1 MVVLIP
7 KTAVTSDFGIVRGTT
22 ENGGR
27 CYVEPR
33 HLINLGDELQQL
45 RDELQK
51 AEAII
56 EYQLVQTILQAAPI
70 IDAGMHAV
78 ARLDVLFSKAAFG
91 TFLHGKIP
99 KIGAQG
105 RIIVD
110 NFVHPLLAL
119 QNKDSVVPVD
129 LRMYTDLNNR
139 VLIISGPNGGGKSLA
154 MKSFGLVCI
163 LVKMALPIPIASS
176 LNNSKPVVDFFEN
189 VFIEM
194 GDQQNIVEGE
204 STYQARLNCLS
215 SVIQQVSPLN
225 FDEKKMGQPNT
236 NSSLVLLD
244 ELGGGTD
251 PSSGGAIAQAILE
264 KLLES
269 VNCRIVA
276 TSHSPRLKAL
286 SYSNEDFD
294 CATVML
300 KRSDLSDFKLPTY
313 QLQYGLIGDSY
324 ALGAAS
330 RTIPRLPDDVLSRA
344 ATLLSISKTANDNDG
359 YSGELFRA
367 MTESLEKQIQA
378 AEESRQQAE
387 KTQKEALDCRAA
399 LISLSNSYQK
409 QLEKLEG
416 RLQNVYNNLQEDD
429 SKSNLD
435 VVGETLATIRIAK
448 KKVKSEE
455 ERLRDSGLK
464 RVSDFY
470 EFRHGE
476 SVVVICSG
484 ELEGLSGTIIANVT
498 IESCKPGQVVVA
510 PSLGTWADPFFSVD
524 GPQELESRTPL
535 ILSRHHI
542 AIWDYD
548 SVWDD
553 DSASTPAASV
563 RESRQRLS
571 SLLTSL
577 PSDVSKS
584 SPTKK
589 GSHDSDSVS
598 FTSSRQRK
606 GVASAT
612 KKRKKKN

>member
-1 MVVLIP
+1 MLLIP
-7 KTAVTSDFGIVRGTT
+7 KTAVTSDFGVVRGTT

-33 HLINLGDELQQL
+33 HLVHLGDELKQL

-56 EYQLVQTILQAAPI
+56 EYQLIQTILRAAPV
-70 IDAGMHAV
+70 IDAGMYTI

-91 TFLHGKIP
+91 MFLQGEIP

-119 QNKDSVVPVD
+119 QNKESVVPVD
-129 LRMYTDLNNR
+129 LRMFSDLNNR

-154 MKSFGLVCI
+154 MKSFGLVCV
-163 LVKMALPIPIASS
+163 LVKIALPIPTASS
-176 LNNSKPVVDFFEN
+176 LHTPIPVVDFFEN
-189 VFIEM
+189 VLIEM
-194 GDQQNIVEGE
+194 GDQQNVVEGE
-204 STYQARLNCLS
+204 STYQARLNSLS
-215 SVIQQVSPLN
+215 SVIQRVSPLN
-225 FDEKKMGQPNT
+225 FDGKEIGQPNIK
-236 NSSLVLLD
+236 SSLVLLD

-251 PSSGGAIAQAILE
+251 PSAGGAIAQAILE

-269 VNCRIVA
+269 ANCRIVA

-286 SYSNEDFD
+286 SYSSEDYD
-294 CATVML
+294 CATVLL
-300 KRSDLSDFKLPTY
+300 KRSDHSDFKLPTY

-324 ALGAAS
+324 ALGAAF
-330 RTIPRLPDDVLSRA
+330 RAMPRFPDNVLSRA
-344 ATLLSISKTANDNDG
+344 ATLLSSSKTANDNDG
-359 YSGELFRA
+359 FSGDLFRA
-367 MTESLEKQIQA
+367 MTDSLEKQIQA

-387 KTQKEALDCRAA
+387 NTQKEALDCRVA

-409 QLEKLEG
+409 QLEKLED
-416 RLQNVYNNLQEDD
+416 RLQKVYTNLQDDD

-455 ERLRDSGLK
+455 ERLRERGLK
-464 RVSDFY
+464 RVSEFY
-470 EFRHGE
+470 ELTHGE
-476 SVVVICSG
+476 SVVVISPG
-484 ELEGLSGTIIANVT
+484 KWEGLSGTVISNVT
-498 IESCKPGQVVVA
+498 TDSCRPGQVVVA
-510 PSLGTWADPFFSVD
+510 PALGTWIDPFFSVET
-524 GPQELESRTPL
+524 PQVLEPGTQL

-548 SVWDD
+548 SVWEDD
-553 DSASTPAASV
+553 YASTPMTSV

-577 PSDVSKS
+577 PSDASKL
-584 SPTKK
+584 TATRK

-598 FTSSRQRK
+598 FTTSRQRK
-606 GVASAT
+606 AVSSAT
-612 KKRKKKN
+612 KKRKKKNQ